1 MISEE
6 FRMTSADKKYIT
18 FILLFFISTLFSF
31 GVLAVNNNVTVETSY
46 ALNDKQIK
54 IVEGAKKCLADKFS
68 YDLSMAYHVLTYK
81 DGINTGKKVFPNGD
95 LSPDLGVCTDVTV
108 RALRY
113 GLDLDLQ
120 KEINTDAANH
130 WKDYPMK
137 RWSAKKPDSNI
148 DHRRVPNQ
156 QVWFEK
162 YWTNVTSDEFMPGD
176 VIIWDMNEDGWSD
189 HIGILSDNKLNS
201 RYKVIHNFP
210 DPGYV
215 AEEDVI
221 NEWKI
226 SGVYRIK

>member
-46 ALNDKQIK
+46 ALNDNQLK

-81 DGINTGKKVFPNGD
+81 DGINTEKKIFPGGD
-95 LSPDLGVCTDVTV
+95 LSPEIGVCTDVTV

>member
-1 MISEE
+1 MIL
-6 FRMTSADKKYIT
+6 ADRKIIF
-18 FILLFFISTLFSF
+18 FILLVFLAGLFSVSVPALDNAPKDEIF
-31 GVLAVNNNVTVETSY
+31 YT
-46 ALNDKQIK
+46 LNDKQLK
-54 IVEGAKKCLADKFS
+54 IVDGAKKCLADKFK
-68 YDLSMAYHVLTYK
+68 YDLSMAYHVLTYENGVNK
-81 DGINTGKKVFPNGD
+81 GKKVFPNGD
-95 LSPDLGVCTDVTV
+95 LAPDLGVCTDVTV

-113 GLDLDLQ
+113 YLDLDLQ
-120 KEINTDAANH
+120 KEINTDALNH

-156 QVWFEK
+156 QIWFGK
-162 YWTNVTSDEFMPGD
+162 YWTNVTSEEFMPGD

-189 HIGILSDNKLNS
+189 HIGILSDIKENG

-226 SGVYRIK
+226 SGVYRVN

>member
-1 MISEE
+1 
-6 FRMTSADKKYIT
+6 MTSADKKYIT

-46 ALNDKQIK
+46 ALNDNQLK

-81 DGINTGKKVFPNGD
+81 DGINTEKKIFPGGD
-95 LSPDLGVCTDVTV
+95 LSPEIGVCTDVTV